1 MHIETA
7 DMVAAFGLII
17 GAASIAGL
25 ARRLRVSAPILL
37 VLVGIA
43 VSYLPFVP
51 DYQLNPEVVLILFLP
66 PLLYS
71 AAWSSSARGF
81 RLNKR
86 PILLMSVGYT
96 LFSTVLVAGAAWALI
111 PNLPVA
117 AAFALGAIVA
127 PPDAVAATAVGRELG
142 LPRRYLQILQGES
155 LVNDATALT
164 AYRAAVAAA
173 AGGITLWQGGG
184 IFLLAAGGGVAIGGL
199 LGYVLRAL
207 RRKIQTPVL
216 ENTFNLVIPF
226 AVYLAAESVHAS
238 GVLAVVVTGL
248 YLGNT
253 ATDTS
258 PQARL
263 QAEAA
268 WDVID
273 FVLESIV
280 FALIGLQL
288 PVVINGLA
296 GLDVGMVVWWS
307 AAILFV
313 TIAGRFLWVFSTS
326 YGIRWL
332 SKRVR
337 DRTPSP
343 YWPIPTVQSWA
354 GMRGVVSLAA
364 AFALTQDFPLRRL
377 ILLLTFVVVFGT
389 LVIQGLSLPWLI
401 RRLRVG
407 GADDMNDLLAEANA
421 QHQAARSAGQ
431 RLDELIAEAPH
442 PPRPE
447 IVDLLRNYA
456 EYRANTAW
464 ERLGGGVSAGGKE
477 TPGSAFARL
486 RQEMLQAQRE
496 TFTRLRDLG
505 ELDDDVLREMVRELD
520 LEETM
525 LGRSRGPQSGHLGSP
540 PPPPAPRVSEE
551 GGTAEPSREDPAS
564 SAGSS
569 SGANPPAEGGSPME
583 QAPDEPQPAPSA
595 DATP

>member
-7 DMVAAFGLII
+7 DIVAAFGLII
-17 GAASIAGL
+17 GAAAVAGA
-25 ARRLRVSAPILL
+25 ARRLRISAPILL
-37 VLVGIA
+37 VLVGLA

-51 DYQLNPEVVLILFLP
+51 DYALNPELVLVLFLP

-96 LFSTVLVAGAAWALI
+96 LFSTVLVALVAWALI
-111 PNLPVA
+111 PHLPLA

-164 AYRAAVAAA
+164 AYKAAVAGA

-199 LGYVLRAL
+199 LGYALRAL

-263 QAEAA
+263 QAEAN

-288 PVVINGLA
+288 PVVIEGLH

-313 TIAGRFLWVFSTS
+313 TIAGRFLWVFPTT

-332 SKRVR
+332 TPKVR
-337 DRTPSP
+337 ERTPPP
-343 YWPIPTVQSWA
+343 YWPMPTVSSWA

-364 AFALTQDFPLRRL
+364 AFALAHDFPQRGL

-389 LVIQGLSLPWLI
+389 LVIQGLSLPLLI
-401 RRLRVG
+401 RRVGIG
-407 GADDMNDLLAEANA
+407 GADDMSDRLTEANA
-421 QHQAARSAGQ
+421 QHQAARAAGR
-431 RLDELIAEAPH
+431 RLDELIAESPH

-496 TFTRLRDLG
+496 TFTRLRDAG
-505 ELDDDVLREMVRELD
+505 ELDDEVLHEMVRELD

-525 LGRSRGPQSGHLGSP
+525 LGRSRGPQTGHLASPAPAPAP
-540 PPPPAPRVSEE
+540 PPRASDDGASSEPSE
-551 GGTAEPSREDPAS
+551 PSGASSEAEPSSGETQADTDAANVES
-564 SAGSS
+564 GS
-569 SGANPPAEGGSPME
+569 GL
-583 QAPDEPQPAPSA
+583 
-595 DATP
+595 